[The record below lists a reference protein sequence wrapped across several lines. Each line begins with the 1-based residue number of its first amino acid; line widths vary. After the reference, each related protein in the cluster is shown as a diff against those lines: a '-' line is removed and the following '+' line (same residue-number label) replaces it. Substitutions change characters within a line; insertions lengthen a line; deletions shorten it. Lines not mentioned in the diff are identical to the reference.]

1 MRPLKLTLKGFGPYA
16 GSQTIDFEA
25 LGSSGLYLITGDTG
39 AGKTTIFDAIAYA
52 LFGEASSTDRK
63 AEMLRSKYA
72 RPEDPT
78 LVELTFSYGGKV
90 YTVRRSPSYERPA
103 LRGSGTVKQNPTAE
117 LYFPDGRVIT
127 RQSEVDRAVYDILGL
142 TRGQF
147 AQVAMIAQGEF
158 RKLLKA
164 GTAERQ
170 AIFRDIFKTGRYVY
184 LQRKLKEDASE
195 LNQQLDRSRQ
205 SIRQYT
211 GGMVCREDSLLESQV
226 RKAKEGAMLTSDV
239 LSLLERLLEEDEAQR
254 ASLEEGRSACETA
267 LEQCNARLTRAEAYQ
282 RAKADLARREA
293 AAETERTRLTQ
304 AAEAFSR
311 AQSTVPEQEQ
321 LTARIARLQALL
333 PSYAE
338 LEEEQQRLSQ
348 NRMAKQSLQKAFED
362 TRKQLDLLVSG
373 LQQQKEE
380 QLSLRTAAVERAEL
394 TAARQAAGERREKF
408 CALSRAMNELN
419 TQRDILRRKQEA
431 YLTADAAAAAQRE
444 RYEQMHR
451 AFLREQAGIL
461 AATLE
466 EGRACPVCGALE
478 HPNPAVLSP
487 GAPTEAQV
495 KTAKQHS
502 DAAQAD
508 MERAAGEAQ
517 KQKGLVD
524 AREAALRSEAGVLL
538 PGVAAE
544 ALPSAARACEQQ
556 LSAEISALS
565 ARIAEAEARERRKQE
580 LDHWIPLQEQR
591 QAEAEARLAGI
602 REKTAALE
610 AAIAANEARITK
622 GRAQLPFASRSEAQA
637 EIRSLTATAA
647 TLKAA
652 MEQAKADY
660 DARDKA
666 LVGLEAAISQLRQQ
680 LAEGSEDEV
689 EPLQQE
695 RAALLNRRAELHK
708 LQQQV
713 ATRLFTNR
721 TALEKITGQAGE
733 LERLEQRYAWLK
745 NLSDTA
751 NGTLSGKEKLMLET
765 YIQTTYFD
773 RILERANLRLRKM
786 SAGQYELKRRGK
798 AANLREQSGL
808 ELDIVDHINT
818 TERSVNTLSG
828 GEAFLASLSLALGL
842 SDEIQMSTGIH
853 LDTLFVDEGFG
864 SLDSD
869 ALSKAYS
876 TLASLTEGKRL
887 VGIISHVAELK
898 ERIDRQIIVRK
909 DHTGISRCE
918 IRCE

>member
-16 GSQTIDFEA
+16 GTQFVDFEA
-25 LGSSGLYLITGDTG
+25 LGRSGLYLITGDTG
-39 AGKTTIFDAIAYA
+39 AGKTTIFDAIAFA
-52 LFGEASSTDRK
+52 LFGEASSADRK

-78 LVELTFSYGGKV
+78 LVELTFSYGGKD
-90 YTVRRSPSYERPA
+90 YTVRRSPAYDRPA

-117 LYFPDGRVIT
+117 LCLPDGRVLT
-127 RQSEVDRAVYDILGL
+127 KQGEVDRAIYEILGL

-158 RKLLKA
+158 RKLLRA

-170 AIFRDIFKTGRYVY
+170 AIFRDIFKTGQYVY
-184 LQRKLKEDASE
+184 LQRKLKEDAAA
-195 LNQQLDRSRQ
+195 LNQQLDRGRQ
-205 SIRQYT
+205 SIRQYI
-211 GGMVCREDSLLESQV
+211 GGIVCREGSFLEKQV
-226 RKAKEGAMLTSDV
+226 RRAKEGAMLTSDV
-239 LSLLERLLEEDEAQR
+239 QSLLEELLEEDEAQS
-254 ASLEEGRSACETA
+254 AALEERRSACEIA

-282 RAKADLARREA
+282 RAKTDLSQKEA
-293 AAETERTRLTQ
+293 AAVAEQARLTQ
-304 AAEAFSR
+304 AWDKLLVS
-311 AQSTVPEQEQ
+311 QSLKPEQENLVAQ
-321 LTARIARLQALL
+321 AAQLQALL
-333 PSYAE
+333 PAYAE
-338 LEEEQQRLSQ
+338 LEEEQRCLSQ
-348 NRMAKQSLQKAFED
+348 NRIARQSIQKTFED
-362 TRKQLDLLVSG
+362 TKHQLDLLASG
-373 LQQQKEE
+373 LRQLQEE
-380 QLSLRTAAVERAEL
+380 QLALRTAAVERAEL
-394 TAARQAAGERREKF
+394 TAARQAAGERRERF
-408 CALSRAMNELN
+408 RVLSLAINELN
-419 TQRDILRRKQEA
+419 TQRGLLRRKQEA
-431 YLTADAAAAAQRE
+431 YLAADAAATAQRE

-478 HPNPAVLSP
+478 HPCPAVLSP

-495 KTAKQHS
+495 KAAKELR

-538 PGVAAE
+538 PGLVAEDLPIAVRAE
-544 ALPSAARACEQQ
+544 ECQ
-556 LSAEISALS
+556 LSAQIDELS
-565 ARIAEAEARERRKQE
+565 ARIAAAEAKERRKQE
-580 LDHWIPLQEQR
+580 LDRLIPLQEQR
-591 QAEAEARLAGI
+591 RTEAEARISEI
-602 REKTAALE
+602 REKAAGLE
-610 AAIAANEARITK
+610 AAIAANEAQIAK
-622 GRAQLPFASRSEAQA
+622 ERAQLPFADRTEAQA
-637 EIRSLTATAA
+637 EIRSLTAAAA

-652 MEQAKADY
+652 IEQAKADY
-660 DARDKA
+660 EVHDKA
-666 LVGLEAAISQLRQQ
+666 LVGLQAAISQLRQQ
-680 LAEGSEDEV
+680 LAEGSEDELA
-689 EPLQQE
+689 PLQEE
-695 RAALLNRRAELHK
+695 RAALMNRRAEIHK

-713 ATRLFTNR
+713 ATCLFTNR
-721 TALEKITGQAGE
+721 NARERIGNQAGQLE
-733 LERLEQRYAWLK
+733 LLEQRYAWLK

-876 TLASLTEGKRL
+876 TLVGLTEGNRL
-887 VGIISHVAELK
+887 VGIISHVSELK
-898 ERIDRQIIVRK
+898 ERIDRQIVVKK
-909 DHTGISRCE
+909 DHTGVSHCE
-918 IRCE
+918 IRC